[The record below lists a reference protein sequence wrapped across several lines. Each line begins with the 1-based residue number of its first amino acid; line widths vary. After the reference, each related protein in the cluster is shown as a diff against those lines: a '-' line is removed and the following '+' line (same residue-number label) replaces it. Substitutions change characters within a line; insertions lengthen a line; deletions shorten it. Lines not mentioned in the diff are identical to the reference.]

1 MRNLDKQTIIIGD
14 MNLPDIIWSEMISAA
29 RGRRVLMTA
38 QTENLEQLVDFPTHT
53 KGNILD
59 IILTNCADR
68 VISISDGG
76 RIGKTDHCILNIE
89 VRVKFVKSTD
99 KVTRSNWTKADME
112 GLRKLLSKIN
122 WPSIFEGK
130 VVDEAWKSFRATL
143 DTAIAKF
150 VPRSTVRDN
159 NTPKW
164 LTREIIRLVRRK
176 KCAWRLT
183 QTHSTTENIKK
194 YKELEKEVTVKL
206 KNAKRNME
214 KRLANSGENNA
225 KTFANYIKSK
235 TKSHT
240 GIGPLKRPDATLV
253 SLRIEKFLKSSTNFL
268 QVCSQTKT
276 QQTSQYAIWKQTRNL
291 KMSSLHEE

>member
-112 GLRKLLSKIN
+112 GLRKFLSKIN

-150 VPRSTVRDN
+150 VPRSTVRDT
-159 NTPKW
+159 TP
-164 LTREIIRLVRRK
+164 
-176 KCAWRLT
+176 
-183 QTHSTTENIKK
+183 QN
-194 YKELEKEVTVKL
+194 
-206 KNAKRNME
+206 
-214 KRLANSGENNA
+214 G
-225 KTFANYIKSK
+225 
-235 TKSHT
+235 
-240 GIGPLKRPDATLV
+240 
-253 SLRIEKFLKSSTNFL
+253 
-268 QVCSQTKT
+268 
-276 QQTSQYAIWKQTRNL
+276 
-291 KMSSLHEE
+291 